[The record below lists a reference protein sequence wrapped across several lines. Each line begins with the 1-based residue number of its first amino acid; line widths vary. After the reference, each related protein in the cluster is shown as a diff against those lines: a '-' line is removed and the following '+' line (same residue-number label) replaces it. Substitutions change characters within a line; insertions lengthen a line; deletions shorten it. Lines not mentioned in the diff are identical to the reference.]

1 MLTFARPLY
10 SYIDVITTFKA
21 SRASLAALAYLAL
34 AAAPATLSA
43 QSATA
48 PAGPP
53 QNPAIFPL
61 SQVHRGLTGTAWTVF
76 QGSTPEPMPVEILG
90 VLRGARGPGQDMILA
105 QLHGAKA
112 EYTGVVEGMSGSP
125 VYINGKLLGSLSYR
139 IGQFAKDPIAGITPI
154 EQILEVRDFAAHDSE
169 LREAATSSDS
179 ASPAALLAS
188 LNAPGAGK
196 NVAAAPG
203 LFDAN
208 TTFQPMDTPL
218 VMSGFGSDAIRF
230 WQQHTAGTSFQT
242 VAVGGM
248 GGSSTPD
255 PTVVA
260 PPSPLVP
267 GSAVS
272 MQLVRGDVEISAT
285 CTVTWVDPKQ
295 LLACGHP
302 VLEAGP
308 VSLPMTTA
316 DVVTTLASPLNA
328 FKIINTGVTIG
339 SFTQDRESGIRGVYG
354 TEAHMIPMHI
364 SVDAPEG
371 PHKVNV
377 DILDLPSLTPLAMEV
392 VVYQSLLESN
402 ESSAALSYHV
412 TGNIDLTGFPPVPL
426 DQWATADSGLAPA
439 PMMAALQAGQQF
451 QQLYANSTRQGII
464 RQIDLHI
471 EAVPRHVQ
479 VTLEQARVVSGDII
493 HAGDTVEI
501 EATLRPWQQ
510 PERNVR
516 VAIKLPAR
524 IPSGNL
530 RLLVSDGATLD
541 RTLQQ
546 PHLGPGTPPADLQT
560 VLAQARSQHPVDRI
574 YVSLLAPETQ
584 AEINGQT
591 LTSIPLSMANALEP
605 LRNSQ
610 TAGLNGESAEVA
622 GEAPAGGVLSGFQIL
637 NVHIEPGGGLN

>member
-1 MLTFARPLY
+1 
-10 SYIDVITTFKA
+10 
-21 SRASLAALAYLAL
+21 
-34 AAAPATLSA
+34 
-43 QSATA
+43 
-48 PAGPP
+48 
-53 QNPAIFPL
+53 
-61 SQVHRGLTGTAWTVF
+61 VF

-230 WQQHTAGTSFQT
+230 WQQHTAGTSLET

-316 DVVTTLASPLNA
+316 DVVTTLASPLSA

-371 PHKVNV
+371 PRRVNV

-426 DQWATADSGLAPA
+426 DQWAAADSGLAPA